1 MAVRDFSSL
10 YPEYQVE
17 FVDYEVQYGE
27 QADQQLLMDLLYG
40 QSPDLLFVNGL
51 PYEVYARQGLLE
63 DLYPWIDADETLSR
77 TDFTQ
82 NLLRAL
88 ETNGALYRL
97 PQTYLLETAMGLP
110 ETVGGEAGWTM
121 AEFLDTVQA
130 HPALTAVFAQE
141 DGASMLQQLLLHAPE
156 AFVDYEAAEAHFDSP
171 DFLRLLALA
180 QRQTVPEAE
189 SVREALLTGQ
199 VLLEPLTIMH
209 AQDFDEEYADS
220 LNQFSFPGFPGAGRA
235 VFYPNLP
242 MAIPVSAQEKEGA
255 WAFLKLLITE
265 DRYAARGRGGWLPLQ
280 ADFEEKTAAM
290 QDPDAE
296 KTPACPAGVGD
307 VRVLLRRCHQPD
319 PRRRAP
325 ILPLRRPDC
334 RPDLYPHPA
343 PRPALSGGNLSLN
356 TSTRVGSGHA
366 QTKRTRA
373 PGLSL
378 PGSTA
383 KAADTSS
390 SYKKELPA
398 ASCPQ
403 PFPEGLAQ
411 HHTVLSLTG

>member
-1 MAVRDFSSL
+1 
-10 YPEYQVE
+10 
-17 FVDYEVQYGE
+17 
-27 QADQQLLMDLLYG
+27 MDLLYG

-63 DLYPWIDADETLSR
+63 DLYAWIDADETLSR

-235 VFYPNLP
+235 VF
-242 MAIPVSAQEKEGA
+242 IR
-255 WAFLKLLITE
+255 T
-265 DRYAARGRGGWLPLQ
+265 
-280 ADFEEKTAAM
+280 
-290 QDPDAE
+290 
-296 KTPACPAGVGD
+296 
-307 VRVLLRRCHQPD
+307 
-319 PRRRAP
+319 
-325 ILPLRRPDC
+325 C
-334 RPDLYPHPA
+334 RWPS
-343 PRPALSGGNLSLN
+343 R
-356 TSTRVGSGHA
+356 
-366 QTKRTRA
+366 
-373 PGLSL
+373 
-378 PGSTA
+378 
-383 KAADTSS
+383 
-390 SYKKELPA
+390 
-398 ASCPQ
+398 
-403 PFPEGLAQ
+403 
-411 HHTVLSLTG
+411 